1 MEETL
6 TISNS
11 PNLGSIRLPSGSAA
25 SPMSSAS
32 VTAPVEDGEGIM
44 SKVVRYGIVILLLA
58 FLGFNL
64 FGTLGNVTEHIRSF
78 LAPVLGSFGFNVGQ
92 TVKQTVNVGA
102 EGAKGAVD
110 VAAGTVDTAI
120 DMLERGVGS
129 KGKTMNRIDSD
140 STISKRAPPME
151 LLEKASA
158 VSEPEPDES
167 GSSTQRSTIPK
178 SGYCFIG
185 EDRGFRSCIKV
196 ENADK
201 CMSGDIFPTRDVCV
215 NPNLRA

>member
-11 PNLGSIRLPSGSAA
+11 PNLGSIRLPSGPVA
-25 SPMSSAS
+25 SPANPSIA
-32 VTAPVEDGEGIM
+32 VDDGEGIM
-44 SKVVRYGIVILLLA
+44 SKVVRYGIVVLLLA

-64 FGTLGNVTEHIRSF
+64 FGALGNVTEQLRSF
-78 LAPVLGSFGFNVGQ
+78 LAPLLGSLGFNVGQ

-110 VAAGTVDTAI
+110 IAAGTVDTAI
-120 DMLERGVGS
+120 DMLEGEVGR
-129 KGKTMNRIDSD
+129 KGKTINRIDND
-140 STISKRAPPME
+140 SVVSKRGAPMD
-151 LLEKASA
+151 LLNKAAS

-167 GSSTQRSTIPK
+167 GSSTQRSSVPK

-201 CMSGDIFPTRDVCV
+201 CMSGDIFPSRDICV
-215 NPNLRA
+215 NPNLRE

>member
-11 PNLGSIRLPSGSAA
+11 PNLGSIRMPSGPVA
-25 SPMSSAS
+25 SPAATSLA
-32 VTAPVEDGEGIM
+32 VDDGEGTM
-44 SKVVRYGIVILLLA
+44 SKVVRYGVVILLLA

-64 FGTLGNVTEHIRSF
+64 FGALGDFTERLRAF
-78 LAPVLGSFGFNVGQ
+78 LAPVLGSLGFNIGQ

-110 VAAGTVDTAI
+110 IAAGTVDTAI
-120 DMLERGVGS
+120 DMLEEGVGR
-129 KGKTMNRIDSD
+129 KGKTMNRIDND
-140 STISKRAPPME
+140 PPMPKRGPPMD
-151 LLEKASA
+151 LLNKAVV

-167 GSSTQRSTIPK
+167 GSSTQRSSVPK

-201 CMSGDIFPTRDVCV
+201 CMSGDIFPSRDICV